1 MSLKSSHQQ
10 QDVHLLPAAIQITVI
25 LSTAYDEGK
34 EHNKDGLRYE
44 IFISELSRKYIF
56 FGKLTETERSLGTP

>member
-10 QDVHLLPAAIQITVI
+10 HDVHLLPAAIQITVI

-34 EHNKDGLRYE
+34 EQSKDGLRYK
-44 IFISELSRKYIF
+44 IFISKQSRK
-56 FGKLTETERSLGTP
+56 